1 MLNLPRILLVTGHYG
16 SGKTEFSV
24 SLAVYAA
31 HNGFFGYKKAAIADL
46 DVVNPYFRS
55 REREDMLKELG
66 VDVYGSFFGG
76 SVTAELPEI
85 SPTVRTPMEDKD
97 TFTIVD
103 AGGNDAGARVVKQ
116 FSKYFRL
123 PDAATAVVINASR
136 PETRDLDGALNHL
149 KAIQD
154 ELELTPAFLVNNT
167 HLLTETTA
175 EDVLRGHR
183 LCEAVSKETGIP
195 LLCDCYPERLVKKE
209 ELSDIKTPL
218 LPLGMYM
225 RESWLDK

>member
-1 MLNLPRILLVTGHYG
+1 
-16 SGKTEFSV
+16 
-24 SLAVYAA
+24 
-31 HNGFFGYKKAAIADL
+31 
-46 DVVNPYFRS
+46 
-55 REREDMLKELG
+55 
-66 VDVYGSFFGG
+66 
-76 SVTAELPEI
+76 
-85 SPTVRTPMEDKD
+85 MEDKD

-123 PDAATAVVINASR
+123 PDAAMAVVINASR

-154 ELELTPAFLVNNT
+154 ELDLTPDFLVNNT

-183 LCEAVSKETGIP
+183 LCEAVSQETGIP